1 MQKNFSTSQLR
12 PFRDRDVVWYT
23 PLLPF
28 LFGGFIYLM
37 ILLSGYMESILALP
51 AGFINFPLARKGVGA
66 VVAVV
71 GVIFFTLGLGKSLLF
86 IRKKRARKFITT
98 GVFKFTRNPSSFG
111 TMAALFGVSLILN
124 SLGMFL
130 ISFIMLIFFTVT
142 VHFADNLMYQS
153 YGEEFAKYKKRTPRF
168 IPNFNRLICNIFG
181 LD

>member
-37 ILLSGYMESILALP
+37 ILLSGYMESILAMP
-51 AGFINFPLARKGVGA
+51 EGFINFPLARKAVGS
-66 VVAVV
+66 VIAVV
-71 GVIFFTLGLGKSLLF
+71 GVIFFTLGLGKLLLF
-86 IRKKRARKFITT
+86 IRKKRGRKFITT
-98 GVFKFTRNPSSFG
+98 GIFKYTRNPSSFG
-111 TMAALFGVSLILN
+111 TMSALFGVSLLMN

-130 ISFIMLIFFTVT
+130 ISFVMLVVFTIT
-142 VHFADNLMYQS
+142 VHLADNLMYDT
-153 YGEEFAKYKKRTPRF
+153 YGAKFQKYKNSTPRF
-168 IPNFNRLICNIFG
+168 IPNFNRLVCNIFG